1 MNGQQEDEPI
11 DQSKIEVEFLNELIG
26 DNIIII
32 IHQNGI
38 TIMMDEGLE
47 ERSVEQM
54 KTFTRMYMVTEPSF
68 VLTLFLYI
76 EMGMWHLWF
85 WLERLFKK
93 S

>member
-68 VLTLFLYI
+68 VLTVFLYI